1 MAVQE
6 EQVEPDDRPDELR
19 VRLKNELARKGLTV
33 TQAARRARLGRT
45 TVHEALQ
52 SDGQVPTARTVAAL
66 ASALGLPQ
74 EELLDLRRTAAG
86 ETGAVRPP
94 LPEPGTSEAR
104 TAETGPQP
112 PVSGAPQRRVRR
124 PVVLAVLAVVVTG
137 GAVTTVTLMPD
148 RSSPPSA
155 EKTSQTPLSQSS
167 SPGAAP
173 ASASASPAARS
184 TNSPR
189 PGPTGPST
197 GHPVSGPP
205 GPTTKQT
212 AAPAPTGHPAQPAAQ
227 DQAFSP
233 GDTTRLQNVSTRQ
246 CISTKSGNDYPTIE
260 TCSTSQTHP
269 WTLRATGGGSFTLA
283 TSADGRCLKELGT
296 YVPTMLG
303 TCTDSPS
310 TGYVHWHI
318 ASTTTQ
324 GQTLKNDHFGQCLA
338 IGPYYG
344 APSVMLI
351 ACNPN
356 DTSQQWT
363 TWRAS

>member
-1 MAVQE
+1 M
-6 EQVEPDDRPDELR
+6 
-19 VRLKNELARKGLTV
+19 
-33 TQAARRARLGRT
+33 
-45 TVHEALQ
+45 
-52 SDGQVPTARTVAAL
+52 
-66 ASALGLPQ
+66 
-74 EELLDLRRTAAG
+74 RTA
-86 ETGAVRPP
+86 PP
-94 LPEPGTSEAR
+94 GPGVSAEPPTTEPGSEAP
-104 TAETGPQP
+104 ASGTGPATTMRP
-112 PVSGAPQRRVRR
+112 RVRR
-124 PVVLAVLAVVVTG
+124 PVVLAVLAVLAVVVTG
-137 GAVTTVTLMPD
+137 GATTVALMPD
-148 RSSPPSA
+148 RSAPPSA
-155 EKTSQTPLSQSS
+155 GRTLQTPSSQSS
-167 SPGAAP
+167 SGSPP
-173 ASASASPAARS
+173 ASPSASGAARS
-184 TNSPR
+184 TNSPS
-189 PGPTGPST
+189 TGPAGPRT
-197 GHPVSGPP
+197 GHPVPGLP

-246 CISTKSGNDYPTIE
+246 CISTKSGDDYPTIE

-303 TCTDSPS
+303 TCTDSPDS
-310 TGYVHWHI
+310 GYVHWHI

-363 TWRAS
+363 TWKAS